1 MTRWWEKPRIHN
13 NPASQHQDEQQAS
26 LRPAETEA
34 GSALS
39 LERAFCNTY
48 IGTYANRKRV
58 ALQLHQQA
66 TIENLKISLD
76 ASSLIIAD
84 EINPHRFQ
92 ERSSSRNTTEAMHMI
107 PHAYNTF
114 RKYSTET
121 TKPSLVEDD

>member
-1 MTRWWEKPRIHN
+1 MSARSVAPVRGRSRMDAGTVN
-13 NPASQHQDEQQAS
+13 NMLLHM
-26 LRPAETEA
+26 
-34 GSALS
+34 GGV
-39 LERAFCNTY
+39 ERAFCNTY